1 MFESL
6 DNTPTLKSQ
15 PTSLIF
21 SLDAD
26 DGKNIRAL
34 LGDGFIFLCC
44 EDLDEDF
51 HKFSQ
56 YFTGQKLKKY
66 VKSPSNREGDFLD
79 TQEISCL
86 LKQHWVSCWENLEVP
101 LTPAQRT
108 YLLRENL
115 RFGYMLCTV
124 HQDPENIPVCTVTD
138 IKCGKSFHV
147 YDWFVKSVE
156 SNRIYVTTL
165 QIRKFWPV
173 EVAEKVLGYKS
184 TSLSSLS
191 FALSSKVAEYYKSA
205 SAFSDKTMAR
215 YYLVSCSNLPE
226 SYKAEFMSSP
236 YCGVYPYFVLRKIG
250 FPKSAYLEKV
260 IADNHLKI

>member
-6 DNTPTLKSQ
+6 DNTPALKAQ
-15 PTSLIF
+15 PTSLNF
-21 SLDAD
+21 SLDV
-26 DGKNIRAL
+26 DGKIIRAL
-34 LGDGFIFLCC
+34 IGDGFIFLCC

-56 YFTGQKLKKY
+56 YFTGRKLKKY
-66 VKSPSNREGDFLD
+66 VASTISRDGEFLD
-79 TQEISCL
+79 TQEISIL
-86 LKQHWVSCWENLEVP
+86 LKQHWVSCWENFEVP

-108 YLLRENL
+108 CLLRENL
-115 RFGYMLCTV
+115 RFGYMLCKV
-124 HQDPENIPVCTVTD
+124 HQDPENAPVCTVTD

-173 EVAEKVLGYKS
+173 EVAEQVLAYKS

-191 FALSSKVAEYYKSA
+191 FALSSKVAEYYKSV
-205 SAFSDKTMAR
+205 SSFSDKVMAR
-215 YYLVSCSNLPE
+215 YYLLPCSNLPE
-226 SYKAEFMSSP
+226 SYRKEFMSSP

-250 FPKSAYLEKV
+250 FPKSAYLEQV